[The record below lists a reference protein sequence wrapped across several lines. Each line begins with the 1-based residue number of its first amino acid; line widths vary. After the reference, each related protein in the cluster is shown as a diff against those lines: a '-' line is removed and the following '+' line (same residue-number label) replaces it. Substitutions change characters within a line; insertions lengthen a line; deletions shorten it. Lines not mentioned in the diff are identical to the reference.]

1 MTVIKLTDLKAIL
14 LFLIKTILN
23 AVVNILFK
31 KTDSSQRVR
40 GSDNIL

>member
-31 KTDSSQRVR
+31 QADSSQRVR